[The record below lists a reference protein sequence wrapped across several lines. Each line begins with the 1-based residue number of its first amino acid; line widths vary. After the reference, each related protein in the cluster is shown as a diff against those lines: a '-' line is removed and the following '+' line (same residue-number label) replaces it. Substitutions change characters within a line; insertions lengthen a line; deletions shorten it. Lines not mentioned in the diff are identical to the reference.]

1 MSGQSMMPLVRG
13 QKEAEPRVV
22 VTEGRGSRGILWGQ
36 WRMVVHDNGEQD
48 EELYDLGVDPGERHN
63 VARSHPD
70 EMADMK
76 ARLTAALANVRTA
89 DAPPSDAAPLPVV
102 HVRFAGA
109 GRTHRVTGVLTVGDG
124 KHGASAFVEG
134 VGVPREAIRV
144 DGPRVDFALDTAE
157 AALVGFDI
165 RVDPAGAPMAWQL
178 SLDDA
183 PWPEGATFT
192 GPFGLPAVAAREGIA
207 SDEARAEVYS
217 PVLPFIDPS
226 RDLGVFITRDKPGDV
241 ASGTPAG
248 GGEGAVEMQR
258 MLQQWGYAHGSH

>member
-1 MSGQSMMPLVRG
+1 VRG
-13 QKEAEPRVV
+13 QKEPEARVV
-22 VTEGRGSRGILWGQ
+22 VTEGRGSRGILWGR
-36 WRMVVHDNGEQD
+36 WRMVVHENGEQD
-48 EELYDLGVDPGERHN
+48 DELYDLTDDPGERHN

-70 EMADMK
+70 QVTEMK

-89 DAPPSDAAPLPVV
+89 DAPPSEAAPLPVV

-109 GRTHRVTGVLTVGDG
+109 GRAHHVTGVVTVGDG

-134 VGVPREAIRV
+134 VGVPKEAIRV

-157 AALVGFDI
+157 SALAGFDL
-165 RVDPAGAPMAWQL
+165 RVDPAGAPIAWQL
-178 SLDDA
+178 FLDDA
-183 PWPEGATFT
+183 PWPDKATFT
-192 GPFGLPAVAAREGIA
+192 GPFGLPALAARGGIA

-217 PVLPFIDPS
+217 PALPVIDPS
-226 RDLGVFITRDKPGDV
+226 RDLGVFITRDKPGDA
-241 ASGTPAG
+241 ASGAPTG